1 MGILQ
6 LIANRNYITLNKD
19 LIKLVGLE
27 EAILLGELASEYDYW
42 EKQDALEDGYFYT
55 TIENVQNNTTLSDY
69 QQRRILK
76 KLQEVG
82 LVDVKVRGIP
92 AKRYIK
98 INEEQVIEL
107 FDSQLLKN
115 LISSSQKIK
124 ELDVKKLKGNNN
136 INNKN
141 NNKNKNKNKNNIIR
155 EKPKF
160 IPPSLDEVR
169 EYCISRN
176 NNVDAKTFFDYYE
189 AGEWKDAKGNKVKNW
204 KQKVITWEKRSNNN
218 ASSNNSGNPFMDIA
232 REEGII

>member
-55 TIENVQNNTTLSDY
+55 TVENVQNNTTLSDY
-69 QQRRILK
+69 QQRKILK
-76 KLQEVG
+76 KLQEMD

-141 NNKNKNKNKNNIIR
+141 NNKNKNKNNIVR

-160 IPPSLDEVR
+160 VPPSLE
-169 EYCISRN
+169 EIQAYCIERKN
-176 NNVDAKTFFDYYE
+176 NINAKTFYDYYE
-189 AGEWKDAKGNKVKNW
+189 AGDWTDGRGNKIKNW
-204 KQKVITWEKRSNNN
+204 KQKVITWEKHTNTRSTQ
-218 ASSNNSGNPFMDIA
+218 SNTSGNPFMDIA

>member
-55 TIENVQNNTTLSDY
+55 TVENVQNNTTLSDY
-69 QQRRILK
+69 QQRKILK
-76 KLQEVG
+76 KLQEMD

-141 NNKNKNKNKNNIIR
+141 NNKNKNKNNIVM

-160 IPPSLDEVR
+160 VPPSLE
-169 EYCISRN
+169 EIQTYCIERKN
-176 NNVDAKTFFDYYE
+176 NINAKTFYDYYE
-189 AGEWKDAKGNKVKNW
+189 AGDWTDGRGNKIKNW
-204 KQKVITWEKRSNNN
+204 KQKVITWEKHTNTRNTQGNT
-218 ASSNNSGNPFMDIA
+218 SGNPFMDIA